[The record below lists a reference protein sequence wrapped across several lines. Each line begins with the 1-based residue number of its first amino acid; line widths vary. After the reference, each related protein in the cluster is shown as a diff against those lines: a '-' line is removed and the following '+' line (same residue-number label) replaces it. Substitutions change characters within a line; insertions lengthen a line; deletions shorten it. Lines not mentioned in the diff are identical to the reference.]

1 MTTPREYAQRLAALG
16 AVVFPVSLWTK
27 EDGKKGVSAPPA
39 WGTYPSSPTHVETA
53 YAVDCGRSGI
63 VVVDLDR
70 KPGADGVDYWDAH
83 GYPRSTFVVRTQA
96 GGEHHYF
103 RATGDLDAAR
113 TGSLPKIGVDVRG
126 VGGMVFGP
134 GSVVAGGGTYVAE
147 GSPTGRTL
155 AELPEFPAAA
165 VAECRAENAARVRV
179 AAGERH
185 PEAFVDY
192 PVTADAVE
200 RCRLDVDRAWAV
212 LEESVSGGFNVALLR
227 VCCEAARWFRARRDA
242 GEDELTVED
251 ARQWVVDEMNDSEV
265 MGPADSSDEGTI
277 YRSRTVEQAFAE
289 PSHHVTQSLVD
300 QMVNGIIERQGG
312 LVPAPN
318 YTPMVQPLP
327 AYSAQE
333 AVARTDDDELTRFRA
348 EFLSVAQL
356 GCLPRPKW
364 LLHNLVPAEAL
375 VRLSGNPGS
384 YKSFLA
390 LDMALC
396 VATGRNWQGLNTRP
410 APVLYLAGEGAGG
423 LQDRVVAWMRHNAVT
438 EVPDDAFLLLPR
450 MVLTNAEE
458 WNLLVRLVQELRPA
472 LIVLD
477 TQQRTTAGVEENSAA
492 EMASVV
498 ERWDWLV
505 KQGGATVLVVH
516 HLGKDASKGARGSS
530 VVNASVDTELV
541 LTRTEGSQLA
551 TLSTTKQK
559 NAAELEPWEMVA
571 ETVVVSPP
579 YDVHAKVIPMP
590 EASLVLRR
598 ATAADKVATDGT
610 FERQVLDAVTRL
622 APAEGG
628 AVALTSLRYELDIGD
643 SDTAGKKRLQRAL
656 AALIEADKLTRE
668 GSMRAGRF
676 ALPAAA
682 A

>member
-1 MTTPREYAQRLAALG
+1 MSTSTREYAQLLASLG

-27 EDGKKGVSAPPA
+27 QDGKKGVSAPPA
-39 WGTYPSSPTHVETA
+39 WGTYPSSPASVETA
-53 YAVDCGRSGI
+53 YAVDCGRSGV

-83 GYPRSTFVVRTQA
+83 GYPRSTFEVTTQA
-96 GGEHHYF
+96 GGRHMWF

-134 GSVVAGGGTYVAE
+134 GSVVAGGGTYLADALPP
-147 GSPTGRTL
+147 SL
-155 AELPEFPAAA
+155 AELPEFPASV
-165 VAECRAENAARVRV
+165 VAECRAENATRVRA

-200 RCRLDVDRAWAV
+200 RCRLDVERAWAV
-212 LEESVSGGFNVALLR
+212 LEESVSGGFNDALLR
-227 VCCEAARWFRARRDA
+227 ACCEAARWFRARRDA

-251 ARQWVVDEMNDSEV
+251 ARQWVVDEMNGSTV
-265 MGPADSSDEGTI
+265 IGPADSSDEGTI

-289 PSHHVTQSLVD
+289 PSHHVAQSLAD

-312 LVPAPN
+312 LTPAPT
-318 YTPMVQPLP
+318 YAPTAQPLP

-333 AVARTDDDELTRFRA
+333 AIARTDDDELTRFRA

-356 GCLPRPKW
+356 GSLPRPKW

-375 VRLSGNPGS
+375 VRLSGTPGS

-396 VATGRNWQGLNTRP
+396 VATGRNWQGLNTRSG
-410 APVLYLAGEGAGG
+410 PVLYLAGEGAGAQ
-423 LQDRVVAWMRHNAVT
+423 QDRVVAWMRHNQVT
-438 EVPDDAFLLLPR
+438 EVPDDTFLLLPR

-458 WNLLVRLVQELRPA
+458 WNLLVRLVQQVRPA

-477 TQQRTTAGVEENSAA
+477 TQQRTTAGVEENSAS

-530 VVNASVDTELV
+530 VVNASVDTEMV
-541 LTRTEGSQLA
+541 LTRTEGTQLA

-559 NAAELEPWEMVA
+559 NAAEAEEWEMVA
-571 ETVVVSPP
+571 ESIVISPP
-579 YDVHAKVIPMP
+579 HDVHAKVIPMP
-590 EASLVLRR
+590 ETSLALRR

-610 FERQVLDAVTRL
+610 FERQVLDAVVRL

-628 AVALTSLRYELDIGD
+628 AVALTSLRYELEVNDD
-643 SDTAGKKRLQRAL
+643 AGRKRLQRAL
-656 AALIEADKLTRE
+656 STLVKAEQLTRE